1 MTATPPQAP
10 RTTPQSATAP
20 VSTAAGMAE
29 ERANALGAIYM
40 LGAILAFSVMDA
52 TIKWLALTYPVIHLV
67 FFRNFFAFIPIGLM
81 LAARRDRLAALKTR
95 NWKGHAL
102 RAFLGL
108 SAMILFFY
116 AFALMPLAEVVAIA
130 FSAPLFITALSVP
143 LLGERVGPR
152 RWAAVVVG
160 FVGVLVILRPGTELF
175 QPIATLPL
183 LASVFLALSMIQ
195 VRKLTRTE
203 TNLALMTYV
212 TAAGVLLTAGFLPF
226 GWIWPAAMDWPLIV
240 GMGIVGGGAQY
251 LLTQAF
257 RHAPAALIAPLE
269 YSGIIWAGLLGYWL
283 FGELPDVWV
292 FIGSAI
298 VIASGLYI
306 LHRETRLSGL
316 RHKPEQT

>member
-152 RWAAVVVG
+152 RWAAVVV
-160 FVGVLVILRPGTELF
+160 
-175 QPIATLPL
+175 
-183 LASVFLALSMIQ
+183 
-195 VRKLTRTE
+195 
-203 TNLALMTYV
+203 
-212 TAAGVLLTAGFLPF
+212 
-226 GWIWPAAMDWPLIV
+226 
-240 GMGIVGGGAQY
+240 
-251 LLTQAF
+251 
-257 RHAPAALIAPLE
+257 
-269 YSGIIWAGLLGYWL
+269 
-283 FGELPDVWV
+283 
-292 FIGSAI
+292 
-298 VIASGLYI
+298 
-306 LHRETRLSGL
+306 
-316 RHKPEQT
+316 